1 MKLSGNTIFITG
13 GTSGIGRALAEA
25 LHGLGNQVIISG
37 RRKALLDTVTA
48 ANPGMASIELDVVD
62 PDSIK
67 AAATKLINDYPTLN
81 VLFNNAGIMDFDN
94 AAGAIDDDLLVSTLT
109 TNLAGPIRVSAA
121 LVEHLKK
128 QPSAAIVNTTS
139 VLAFVPLAPT
149 AIYSA
154 TKAALHSYT
163 LSQRYMLKDT
173 SVRVLELAPPWV
185 QTDLINSNNEPRAMP
200 LAAFIAETIKV
211 LGEVLGSDNDEI
223 LVEIAKPLRNA
234 VGPDEGAFVTA
245 FNDAMTGAPAH
256 A

>member
-121 LVEHLKK
+121 LVN
-128 QPSAAIVNTTS
+128 PS
-139 VLAFVPLAPT
+139 
-149 AIYSA
+149 
-154 TKAALHSYT
+154 
-163 LSQRYMLKDT
+163 
-173 SVRVLELAPPWV
+173 
-185 QTDLINSNNEPRAMP
+185 
-200 LAAFIAETIKV
+200 
-211 LGEVLGSDNDEI
+211 
-223 LVEIAKPLRNA
+223 
-234 VGPDEGAFVTA
+234 
-245 FNDAMTGAPAH
+245 
-256 A
+256 

>member
-37 RRKALLDTVTA
+37 RRKALLDAVTT
-48 ANPGMASIELDVVD
+48 ANPGMASIELDVAD

-67 AAATKLINDYPTLN
+67 AAAAKLIADYPTLN

-94 AAGAIDDDLLVSTLT
+94 ATGAIDDDLLVSTLA

-121 LVEHLKK
+121 LVEHLKT
-128 QPSAAIVNTTS
+128 QPAAAIINTTS

-200 LAAFIAETIKV
+200 LAAFIAETIKG
-211 LGEVLGSDNDEI
+211 LGEALGSDDDEI
-223 LVEIAKPLRNA
+223 LVEIAKPMRNA

-245 FNDAMTGAPAH
+245 FNDAMTSAPVH